1 MSITLNSHPLLNLS
15 VFYGFIMEDIMIKTR
30 TYTKVY
36 LYGDMVHKKRISKN
50 LTEEVLAEICD
61 ISDRELRNI
70 EAGRVVPKLDT
81 AIKLAYALDMDFG
94 ELNVLIQKKEN
105 MSKLKFFWI
114 KNNIWLMRA
123 DIADAVYEFFTTI
136 NKYKHTIKL
145 LP

>member
-36 LYGDMVHKKRISKN
+36 LYGDMVNKKRISKN
-50 LTEEVLAEICD
+50 LAEEVLAEICD

-81 AIKLAYALDMDFG
+81 AIKLAYALDMDVG
-94 ELNVLIQKKEN
+94 ELNVLI
-105 MSKLKFFWI
+105 
-114 KNNIWLMRA
+114 
-123 DIADAVYEFFTTI
+123 
-136 NKYKHTIKL
+136 
-145 LP
+145 

>member
-1 MSITLNSHPLLNLS
+1 
-15 VFYGFIMEDIMIKTR
+15 MIKTR

-94 ELNVLIQKKEN
+94 ELNVLI
-105 MSKLKFFWI
+105 
-114 KNNIWLMRA
+114 
-123 DIADAVYEFFTTI
+123 
-136 NKYKHTIKL
+136 
-145 LP
+145 